1 MDKFIKIQSN
11 QSEFSNTANLVDFV
25 IPQGDVYDL
34 SDSWVNLEYQIDVVE
49 TETASGI
56 GVYDMELQWV
66 TTDPEK
72 PKFFNSAIVRDCHM
86 ENSRQ
91 GLIESVRRIDQ
102 LSQVRQTYEKSWGEA
117 KSGAV
122 LDASQNISPINR
134 QSYGITRQFNKQ
146 GLNKSIVNNNAQT
159 MIRLGDLMDF
169 CNTPEY
175 DSNKGGQTR
184 IHLRLN
190 MDRLEGAQRM
200 LDASIVPAEVKQFKK
215 ITALGNV
222 NTITLGKQD
231 GSADTIVYDL
241 NQVPYYVGMKVLITA
256 THTDGGGDDRAD
268 APAVISAIEWV
279 VTDKTQKDATYS
291 LTFEQNWGT
300 ALTAGKEYTAISVKP
315 QAPIQSSSIKLSQAQ
330 IVLKRVAN
338 PQGGS
343 AIEYTTFSTE
353 EGFGNSQTAFSDQF
367 VVEPEATNMLM
378 CFNDGADGLVS
389 KNNELTNYQ
398 VSVNSVPQTDRLVAK
413 NSPLDYDRKS
423 STFRRLGNG
432 LRNLTENAGDA
443 GKANP
448 WADVYKDAKFN
459 STIIASPLPVSD
471 RQKLLQINANA
482 TGGGIG
488 KYSMFKSL
496 PRRLV
501 Y

>member
-34 SDSWVNLEYQIDVVE
+34 RDSWVNLEYQIDVVE

-56 GVYDMELQWV
+56 GVYDMELQWI

-122 LDASQNISPINR
+122 LDASHNISPINR
-134 QSYGITRQFNKQ
+134 QSYGITRQFNKE

-190 MDRLEGAQRM
+190 MNRLEGAQRM

-231 GSADTIVYDL
+231 GSANTNVFDL

-268 APAVISAIEWV
+268 APAVISAIEWA
-279 VTDKTQKDATYS
+279 TNKTYS

-330 IVLKRVAN
+330 IVLKRVSN

-353 EGFGNSQTAFSDQF
+353 EGSAGTLESYSEQF

-378 CFNDGADGLVS
+378 CFNNGADGLIS
-389 KNNELTNYQ
+389 KNNQLTDYQ
-398 VSVNSVPQTDRLVAK
+398 VSVNSVPQTDRSVAK

-443 GKANP
+443 GKASP
-448 WADVYKDAKFN
+448 WADVYKDVKFN

-482 TGGGIG
+482 TAGGNGN
-488 KYSMFKSL
+488 YSLFKSL